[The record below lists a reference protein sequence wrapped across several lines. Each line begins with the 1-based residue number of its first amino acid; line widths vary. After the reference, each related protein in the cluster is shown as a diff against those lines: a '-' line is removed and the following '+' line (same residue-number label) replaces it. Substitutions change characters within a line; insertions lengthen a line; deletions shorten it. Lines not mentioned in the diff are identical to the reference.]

1 MHSYELSRRPSMVRR
16 PDDPRDFIFVSLP
29 EPSEQP
35 LSPHSPVHDR
45 IVMRLT
51 LQQGEV
57 TFDYDICTN

>member
-16 PDDPRDFIFVSLP
+16 PDDPRYVPVQEPLGESVPWSL
-29 EPSEQP
+29 
-35 LSPHSPVHDR
+35 PVHDR